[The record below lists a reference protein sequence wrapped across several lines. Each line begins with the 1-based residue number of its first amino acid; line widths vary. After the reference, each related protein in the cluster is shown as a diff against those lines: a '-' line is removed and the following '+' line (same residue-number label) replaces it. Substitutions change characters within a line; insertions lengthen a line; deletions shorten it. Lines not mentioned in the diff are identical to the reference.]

1 VREFPKA
8 WAESGTALLAA
19 GAASLESDVV
29 DPTLPAVTLVDLI
42 DQRARRIVEQ
52 ADNRPVH
59 PLALHWTRYWS
70 VLAAGAA
77 GWATLAIAYCPWHLL
92 PQTPSELGVVLFGAF
107 AGASG
112 ALAMILHPEEKP

>member
-19 GAASLESDVV
+19 GAAPLESDGV
-29 DPTLPAVTLVDLI
+29 DPTLPAIALI
-42 DQRARRIVEQ
+42 DVIDQGAL
-52 ADNRPVH
+52 RPVEH
-59 PLALHWTRYWS
+59 ADDRRALPWTRYWS

-92 PQTPSELGVVLFGAF
+92 PQTVSEFGVVLFGAF
-107 AGASG
+107 AGGSG
-112 ALAMILHPEEKP
+112 ALAMILHPEERP